1 MKAEGKAA
9 AGGQPE
15 RRDVLVVDQPEQ
27 LKALG
32 HSLRLR
38 VLEMLGTEESEGLT
52 NRELAQRLG
61 VDPGHLHFHVR
72 MLLRAGLIRLAEGGR
87 GREKPYSSVAR
98 TIRVAPELLIS
109 GESSDL
115 RAAMLEQVQHGWT
128 AHSAEGAFRIAQVSA
143 RISQDQALALIT
155 ELVEK
160 ARDLEDPD
168 QEPLVVTTIFHPPTQ
183 DDSS

>member
-1 MKAEGKAA
+1 MSAEDV
-9 AGGQPE
+9 AGGQAQLL
-15 RRDVLVVDQPEQ
+15 DVLVLDQPEQ

-32 HSLRLR
+32 HPLRLR
-38 VLEMLGTEESEGLT
+38 VLEMLGTEEGEGLT

-98 TIRVAPELLIS
+98 TIRVAPELLVS

-115 RAAMLEQVQHGWT
+115 RAAMLEQVQLGWQLH
-128 AHSAEGAFRIAQVSA
+128 AQEGSFRIAQVSA
-143 RISQDQALALIT
+143 RISQEEALALIT

-160 ARDLEDPD
+160 ARDMEDPD
-168 QEPLVVTTIFHPPTQ
+168 HEPLVVTTIFHPPTPQ
-183 DDSS
+183 DGQ